1 MSERSS
7 DEYNGWANWSTWLVP
22 LWIDNGYDCY
32 MEKCR
37 QLKSLPEVTADDA
50 FRISVELWEG
60 TDEIDWNAVD
70 WSEIAEH
77 WEAERLEMVG

>member
-1 MSERSS
+1 
-7 DEYNGWANWSTWLVP
+7 
-22 LWIDNGYDCY
+22 

-60 TDEIDWNAVD
+60 TDDIDWNDVD

-77 WEAERLEMVG
+77 WECERLEMVG